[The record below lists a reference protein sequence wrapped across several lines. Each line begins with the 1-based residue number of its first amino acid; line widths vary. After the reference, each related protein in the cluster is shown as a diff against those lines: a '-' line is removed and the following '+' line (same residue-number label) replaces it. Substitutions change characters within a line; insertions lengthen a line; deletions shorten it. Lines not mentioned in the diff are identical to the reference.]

1 MDALNP
7 HRSLRWSF
15 LGKYL
20 LGVMA
25 WLGLSL
31 GTAVA
36 QTNGTWTNDTSGTS
50 LWATPV
56 NWSNSTAASGAGSTA
71 TITVANNAA
80 SKTISLNNTTQTNG
94 ILNIGNPN
102 GTGAYTLSTGAMIFD
117 NNGSSAQINIA
128 SGSGAVTLASTLT
141 NTINNSL
148 LLSQN
153 SSSLLTFNST
163 ITGGSGSGNKVIE
176 HAGTGTGGIRIT
188 NVIAN
193 GAVGTVSVRQ
203 NNANGTLDLRSTN
216 TYTGGTVVDAGTLT
230 LASGTGDNRLA
241 ATGAVTVNGGI
252 LNFGAFSNTVGAVSV
267 NGGTMTNGT
276 LSGSSYSVTGGTI
289 TTVLAGAGAL
299 TKSGAGTTTLS
310 GSNTYTGGTTV
321 NAGTLTLGA
330 GDNRLATTGA
340 VTVNGGILNFGAF
353 SNTVGAV
360 SVNGGILTNGTLSG
374 SSYAVTG
381 GTIAAILAGGALT
394 KSGSG
399 TATLS
404 GVNTYTGGTAI
415 NGGVLSVSSR
425 DNFANR
431 LLSFDGGTLEATAN
445 ISGFT
450 SVNNT
455 TLNAG
460 GGTIRVGTGLNVDWG
475 TAIISG
481 TGGLTKDGAGTLVL
495 ASGAVG
501 NNYTGGTTINQ
512 GVVSISRVTGLG
524 NATNSVTFNGGT
536 LLTTT
541 TLTNSRSTTLGASG
555 GTFETAAATTNNW
568 NGSVSG
574 DGQLTK
580 TGVGQLSLNATNV
593 YRGDTL
599 LKSGTLLVGSS
610 GAIASSSRTFVDGGL
625 LKVNGTAG
633 AVTVNT
639 GGSLGGSGSVGAL
652 TLRSGSLLSP
662 GNSPGLLTASSATVL
677 GGSTYNWEISA
688 LTGTAGTN
696 WDILSVNGLLDMTG
710 VTSSSK
716 WNLVITADS
725 GFTGWTD
732 SNSYSYVFAQAAS
745 TSGFSNVDGTD
756 ITSLF
761 NITTSGI
768 SNLPNSSST
777 PAGEFKV
784 TVGSAGGLTTLNLN
798 AIPEPSASSLMG
810 IGLVSLIVLRRFRR
824 RES

>member
-1 MDALNP
+1 MDVLIP
-7 HRSLRWSF
+7 HCPLRWSF
-15 LGKYL
+15 QGKYL

-36 QTNGTWTNDTSGTS
+36 QTNGTWTNETTTTS
-50 LWATPV
+50 LWATTS
-56 NWSNSTAASGAGSTA
+56 NWLNGIAASGAGSTA
-71 TITVANNAA
+71 TITVANSATTKA
-80 SKTISLNNTTQTNG
+80 ISLNSTTQTIG
-94 ILNIGNPN
+94 ILNIGNPS

-580 TGVGQLSLNATNV
+580 TGVGQLSLTALTNSYKGLTSV
-593 YRGDTL
+593 QE
-599 LKSGTLLVGSS
+599 GTLALY
-610 GAIASSSRTFVDGGL
+610 
-625 LKVNGTAG
+625 
-633 AVTVNT
+633 
-639 GGSLGGSGSVGAL
+639 GSL
-652 TLRSGSLLSP
+652 SGSLDFSNGTSLILRTTNPAPSSVGGSITFPSNCVLNLENTNGLTGAGPFTLITAATSISGSP
-662 GNSPGLLTASSATVL
+662 SLASSLTNYVL
-677 GGSTYNWEISA
+677 TNTGRALILSLAGSTPASGYATYLSSIGMPAN
-688 LTGTAGTN
+688 TAFN
-696 WDILSVNGLLDMTG
+696 ANVNGATIG
-710 VTSSSK
+710 
-716 WNLVITADS
+716 LVYAFGSPSGSPQNNGITAVPVMMGDQLTYT
-725 GFTGWTD
+725 FDVKND
-732 SNSYSYVFAQAAS
+732 SNLAVTYE
-745 TSGFSNVDGTD
+745 TSIDLVTWATPQPVSAVTG
-756 ITSLF
+756 
-761 NITTSGI
+761 
-768 SNLPNSSST
+768 ST
-777 PAGEFKV
+777 PAGFLKKQVQVIGSGKLFVRINV
-784 TVGSAGGLTTLNLN
+784 TH
-798 AIPEPSASSLMG
+798 P
-810 IGLVSLIVLRRFRR
+810 
-824 RES
+824 

>member
-1 MDALNP
+1 MQMDVPNP

-36 QTNGTWTNDTSGTS
+36 QSNGTWTNDTSTTS
-50 LWATPV
+50 SWATGG

-71 TITVANNAA
+71 TITVANTAA
-80 SKTISLNNTTQTNG
+80 SKTVSLSTTSQTIG

-102 GTGAYTLSTGAMIFD
+102 GTGAYVINGTAPVSLTFD

-128 SGSGAVTLASTLT
+128 SGSGGVTMATAVALILNDSP
-141 NTINNSL
+141 

-163 ITGGSGSGNKVIE
+163 ITGGSGSDNKVIE
-176 HAGTGTGGIRIT
+176 HVGTGTGGVVLAG
-188 NVIAN
+188 VIAD
-193 GAVGTVSVRQ
+193 GGTGTVSVRQ
-203 NNANGTLDLRSTN
+203 NNANGTMTLRGIN
-216 TYTGGTVVDAGTLT
+216 TYTGGTVVNVGTLA
-230 LASGTGDNRLA
+230 LGAGSNRLA
-241 ATGAVTVNGGI
+241 ATGAVTINGGTFN
-252 LNFGAFSNTVGAVSV
+252 LGTFSHTVGAVAI
-267 NGGTMTNGT
+267 NGGT
-276 LSGSSYSVTGGTI
+276 V
-289 TTVLAGAGAL
+289 
-299 TKSGAGTTTLS
+299 
-310 GSNTYTGGTTV
+310 
-321 NAGTLTLGA
+321 
-330 GDNRLATTGA
+330 
-340 VTVNGGILNFGAF
+340 
-353 SNTVGAV
+353 
-360 SVNGGILTNGTLSG
+360 TNGTLSG

-381 GTIAAILAGGALT
+381 GTIAAILAGSGSALT

-425 DNFANR
+425 NNFANR

-460 GGTIRVGTGLNVDWG
+460 GGTIRVGNGVIADWG
-475 TAIISG
+475 SAKLTG
-481 TGGLTKDGAGTLVL
+481 TGALTKEGAGTLVI
-495 ASGAVG
+495 ASGAVA
-501 NNYTGGTTINQ
+501 NDYSGGTFLNE
-512 GVVSISRVTGLG
+512 GVLSISKATALG
-524 NATNSVTFNGGT
+524 TSTSTVTFNGGILEST
-536 LLTTT
+536 ASITMA
-541 TLTNSRSTTLGASG
+541 RSTTLGASG

-580 TGVGQLSLNATNV
+580 TGAGQLSLTATNV

-745 TSGFSNVDGTD
+745 ISGFSSVDGTD

-777 PAGEFKV
+777 PAGDFKV

-810 IGLVSLIVLRRFRR
+810 IGLVSLIVLRRFSR